1 MELCTLTVDPTNP
14 HVLNMAKTR
23 TGKSSRSFSFETISK
38 TEASDRR
45 SRRGTR
51 RSKYSI
57 VGEQFEALKQDKVLV
72 FQASK
77 NEVQGVRNYMRRN
90 FDGQYK
96 VNSRRTDDEHFEVHI
111 SKV

>member
-1 MELCTLTVDPTNP
+1 
-14 HVLNMAKTR
+14 MAKAR
-23 TGKSSRSFSFETISK
+23 TKKSGGSFSFETISK
-38 TEASDRR
+38 SEASERR

-57 VGEQFEALKQDKVLV
+57 VGSQFEDLAKDKVLV

-90 FDGQYK
+90 FDGQFK
-96 VNSRRTDDEHFEVHI
+96 VNSRRADDGGFEVHI